1 MRRRLTRIQGLG
13 DISSTIAT
21 AVKYAPTVAEIIS
34 DPYLPEAAC
43 RVDQV
48 YQARS
53 GMPLKVCDPTAPNT
67 PMTLVGRAILP
78 LKYVA
83 FAEQNK
89 WVYPATVVAVLGL
102 PFLLG
107 YSLGRD

>member
-1 MRRRLTRIQGLG
+1 MRKRLNRISGLG
-13 DISSTIAT
+13 DVSSVLAS
-21 AVKYAPTVAEIIS
+21 AVQYAPTVAEIIS

-43 RVDQV
+43 RVDQI

-53 GMPLKVCDPTAPNT
+53 GVPLKVCNPTPAT
-67 PMTLVGRAILP
+67 PMTIIGRAILP

-83 FAEQNK
+83 FAEQNQ
-89 WVYPATVVAVLGL
+89 WVYPATVVALLGL
-102 PFLLG
+102 PFLVG